1 MDGPPDRSITG
12 TTVVVY
18 RVVVGHESNLNG
30 DAFSPMNLQAV
41 SLKAVAG
48 ALGDGART
56 LALEPGGEL
65 VARVVDAPAGGGK
78 GTISLAGALLRARLP
93 AGVERGQTLN
103 LTVVRLDQ
111 TQLLVRIRRAETADP
126 AAAASLAQAAGRLAV
141 SGDGE
146 LLRAALAMAGQ
157 EPLWLPD
164 GGAAAVQ
171 VKPDAT
177 SSGELG
183 GSGQAA
189 FVLHSPEHGAIEV
202 RLRLTAGG
210 IRAGVVTAPGEVTAM
225 AETALPDLIERLGAA
240 TGRPAAAGVSERP
253 AGRRPPPPPVGR
265 VDVQA

>member
-1 MDGPPDRSITG
+1 
-12 TTVVVY
+12 
-18 RVVVGHESNLNG
+18 
-30 DAFSPMNLQAV
+30 MNLQGV

-48 ALGDGART
+48 ALADGART
-56 LALEPGGEL
+56 LALEPGVEL

-78 GTISLAGALLRARLP
+78 GTISLAGALLQARLP

-126 AAAASLAQAAGRLAV
+126 AADPSLAQAAGRLAV

-146 LLRAALAMAGQ
+146 LLRAALAIAGQ

-171 VKPDAT
+171 VEPDAT
-177 SSGELG
+177 PSGDRERSGE
-183 GSGQAA
+183 AA

-210 IRAGVVTAPGEVTAM
+210 IRAGVVTAPGAVAAM
-225 AETALPDLIERLGAA
+225 AETALPDLVERLGAA

-253 AGRRPPPPPVGR
+253 AGHRPPPPPVGR

>member
-1 MDGPPDRSITG
+1 
-12 TTVVVY
+12 
-18 RVVVGHESNLNG
+18 
-30 DAFSPMNLQAV
+30 MNMQAV

-56 LALEPGGEL
+56 LALEPGAEL

-78 GTISLAGALLRARLP
+78 GTISLAGALLQARLP

-103 LTVVRLDQ
+103 LTVVRVDQ
-111 TQLLVRIRRAETADP
+111 SQLLVRLRRAESADP
-126 AAAASLAQAAGRLAV
+126 AAAASLAQAAGSLAV

-146 LLRAALAMAGQ
+146 LLRAALAIAGQ

-171 VKPDAT
+171 VEPDAAPAGERE
-177 SSGELG
+177 SSGE
-183 GSGQAA
+183 AA

-210 IRAGVVTAPGEVTAM
+210 IRAGIVTAPGEVAAL
-225 AETALPDLIERLGAA
+225 AESALPDLIDRLGSA
-240 TGRPAAAGVSERP
+240 TGRPAAAGVSARP

>member
-1 MDGPPDRSITG
+1 
-12 TTVVVY
+12 
-18 RVVVGHESNLNG
+18 
-30 DAFSPMNLQAV
+30 MNLQAV

-48 ALGDGART
+48 ALGKRART
-56 LALEPGGEL
+56 LTLEPGAEL
-65 VARVVDAPAGGGK
+65 VAQVVDAPAGGGK
-78 GTISLAGALLRARLP
+78 GAISLAGTLLQARLP

-103 LTVVRLDQ
+103 LTVVGLDQ

-126 AAAASLAQAAGRLAV
+126 AAATSLAQAAGGLAV

-164 GGAAAVQ
+164 GGAAAVE
-171 VKPDAT
+171 VEPDAT
-177 SSGELG
+177 PSGGREGSGE
-183 GSGQAA
+183 AA

-210 IRAGVVTAPGEVTAM
+210 IRAGVVTAPGAVAAM

-253 AGRRPPPPPVGR
+253 PGRRPPPPPVGR